1 MTTAER
7 PWSATVRLE
16 EIGETGRHVELE
28 ASEPVRAALAKPA
41 GVHAVE
47 RLVARFD
54 LTRRGRDKLH
64 VSGEVSGTV
73 RQTCVVTLDPVVN
86 DVSEAIDV
94 TFAPPPEQ
102 VDKTPEIDLD
112 APSSG
117 DEVEPLIGNSVDL
130 GLIATEFFILGINP
144 YPRKPGVS
152 FDAPKAASDPESH
165 PFARLAALQK
175 NSTVKK

>member
-7 PWSATVRLE
+7 PWNATVRLD
-16 EIGETGRHVELE
+16 EISETGRHVELE
-28 ASEPVRAALAKPA
+28 ASEPVRTALAKPA
-41 GVHAVE
+41 GVDAVE

-54 LTRRGRDKLH
+54 LTRRGRDKVL
-64 VSGEVSGTV
+64 VSGEVIGTV
-73 RQTCVVTLDPVVN
+73 RQTCVVTLDPIVN
-86 DVSEAIDV
+86 EINEAIDL
-94 TFAPPPEQ
+94 TFAPSHEQ
-102 VDKTPEIDLD
+102 VDKTPKIDLD
-112 APSSG
+112 APSSN
-117 DEVEPLIGNSVDL
+117 DELEPLIGNSVDL
-130 GLIATEFFILGINP
+130 GLIATEFFILGIDP